1 MDLRECSKSCPFF
14 SSLVSCSVIRVI
26 DSQNI
31 PNWKAIIDFNSW
43 LHTGAR
49 MFVSYHLL
57 SKQCWGL
64 RRILKGPELYDQI
77 YAHKCTLLAG
87 LFWTLKMSQQ
97 LKRVLY
103 LLVLLA
109 NILFLLPI
117 SIKKEMAWHLTEVF
131 SIVLQI
137 SLVFSTSGK
146 LEIGNFQQMTNGIP
160 FYLLFI
166 MASSTFFY
174 FLFFSP
180 YSLKLTVQH
189 CHIMEK

>member
-1 MDLRECSKSCPFF
+1 
-14 SSLVSCSVIRVI
+14 
-26 DSQNI
+26 
-31 PNWKAIIDFNSW
+31 
-43 LHTGAR
+43 

-64 RRILKGPELYDQI
+64 RRILKGTELYDQI